1 MEIWVITDEMGE
13 VIDFA
18 LTSQESFD
26 KIRNYIES
34 YAEENYD
41 NIDYKEICSYE
52 MRKELFQSYDHS
64 KLIFGC
70 GVYNSY
76 VVKRSQLKGVTA

>member
-1 MEIWVITDEMGE
+1 MEIWIIADGMGE

-34 YAEENYD
+34 YIEESYD
-41 NIDYKEICSYE
+41 DPEDKEICSYE
-52 MRKELFQSYDHS
+52 MRKELFQSYDRS

-76 VVKRSQLKGVTA
+76 VVKRSHLKGDTI